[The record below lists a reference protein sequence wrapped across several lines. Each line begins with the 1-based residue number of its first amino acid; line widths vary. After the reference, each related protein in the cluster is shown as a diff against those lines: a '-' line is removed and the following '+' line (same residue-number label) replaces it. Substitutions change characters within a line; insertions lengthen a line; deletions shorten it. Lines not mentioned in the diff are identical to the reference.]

1 MLSHYSFQQ
10 KLCFKIWKFDGGKK
24 NPALIWKIQRKSRKS
39 KQKSYLS
46 PPASA
51 NDMEEMRL
59 LSQ

>member
-1 MLSHYSFQQ
+1 M
-10 KLCFKIWKFDGGKK
+10 GEKK
-24 NPALIWKIQRKSRKS
+24 PALVWKIQRNSRKS

-51 NDMEEMRL
+51 NDMEEIVRL